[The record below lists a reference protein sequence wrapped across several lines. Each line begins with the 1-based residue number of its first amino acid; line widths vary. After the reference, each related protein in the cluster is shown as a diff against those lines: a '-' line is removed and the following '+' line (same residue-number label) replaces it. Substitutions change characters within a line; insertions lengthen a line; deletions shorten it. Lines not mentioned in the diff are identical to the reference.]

1 MIKDCIT
8 ELEILD
14 IVSKKDYEITAKL
27 HYTVIVNCGSTGIV
41 DIIIA
46 PDHVEGSAIDEDGN
60 EIDLKGFEIVNAY
73 QFDLITPE
81 PNICSINFR
90 TKTVRLI

>member
-1 MIKDCIT
+1 MIKDFVT
-8 ELEILD
+8 ELEIIDVLPP
-14 IVSKKDYEITAKL
+14 KDYEIKASL

-46 PDHVEGSAIDEDGN
+46 PDHVEGSAIDEEGN
-60 EIDLKGFEIVNAY
+60 EIDLKDFEIVNAY
-73 QFDLITPE
+73 QFGLTTPE